1 MSKSEQ
7 KDKVQKERKKKAVAA
22 SSLRPKKVAVEELF
36 VDGEDVV
43 ITAKIHD
50 AIYWKSVAVFVIS
63 LLVALFVVIEIG
75 ALLAFVSVLMFVHA
89 LFKKEILQLVVTN
102 KRIFVRYGIL
112 QVDVVDIQ
120 FSKIES
126 IELERMLPG
135 FIFGYSNVVVMGT
148 GNRYIVIPYVR
159 NALSIRRAYNK
170 ITLEEPSR
178 DEGRRQGER
187 RVEGQVDLG
196 RGRRSSD

>member
-7 KDKVQKERKKKAVAA
+7 KDQEQMKRKKAVAA
-22 SSLRPKKVAVEELF
+22 NSLRPKKVAVEELF
-36 VDGEDVV
+36 VEGEDVV

-50 AIYWKSVAVFVIS
+50 AIYWKSVAVFIIS
-63 LLVALFVVIEIG
+63 LLVAVFLVIEIG

-112 QVDVVDIQ
+112 QVDVVDIR
-120 FSKIES
+120 FDKIES
-126 IELERMLPG
+126 VELERMLPG
-135 FIFGYSNVVVMGT
+135 FIFGYSNVVIMGT

-159 NALSIRRAYNK
+159 NALNIRRAYNK
-170 ITLEEPSR
+170 ITLERPSENR
-178 DEGRRQGER
+178 ERRTGDR